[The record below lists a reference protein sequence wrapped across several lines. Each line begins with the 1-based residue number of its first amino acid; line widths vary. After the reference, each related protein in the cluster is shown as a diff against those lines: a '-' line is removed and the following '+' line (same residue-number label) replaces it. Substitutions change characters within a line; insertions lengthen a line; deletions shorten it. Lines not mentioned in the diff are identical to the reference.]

1 MSDAHILARAADPAD
16 DPLSAGTP
24 RPALTAISVKRA
36 GSEVS
41 ATASLTLGG
50 RTMTGRATRH
60 DGDRERTIATATL
73 AALTDMLPTG
83 VELESSQVIA
93 IPGRTV
99 ALTVVRFP
107 DGSGRQQPLVGSA
120 LVRGEVEDA
129 LARSVLSALN
139 RRLNG

>member
-41 ATASLTLGG
+41 ATASLTLDG
-50 RTMTGRATRH
+50 RIMTGRATRH

-73 AALTDMLPTG
+73 AALTEMLPTD

>member
-1 MSDAHILARAADPAD
+1 MTDAHILAPSADPAD

-24 RPALTAISVKRA
+24 RPALTAISVKRS
-36 GSEVS
+36 GNELS
-41 ATASLTLGG
+41 ATASLTLSG
-50 RTMTGRATRH
+50 RTMTGSATRH

-73 AALTDMLPTG
+73 AALTGLLPSG
-83 VELESSQVIA
+83 VDLESSQVIA

-99 ALTVVRFP
+99 AVTVVRFP
-107 DGSGRQQPLVGSA
+107 DGSGRYQPLVGSA